1 MRRLGIGVDDER
13 NLSGQVIDHRQL
25 FGQQQQYLGDI
36 GELAAGRG
44 RRRCKPRLDMP
55 HRVVG
60 EVASEPAAEAGQSGH
75 RCGAIPAL
83 EPGNEIERVAGV
95 ALGNALAVIHLDV
108 ATTRTDARRRGQ
120 AYERIAAET
129 LAADNRLEQERERAV
144 RELDVERKRGIEV
157 GERLE
162 DEWDAVIALR
172 GQRAE
177 FGFGHDASTVLSTCA
192 TDSRD
197 VAWARDASASYER
210 RQQRQSSPSAQ
221 VTWGRGLRSRAL
233 KLIAVQI
240 TKSAR
245 SRFSRR
251 NRSQYSIV
259 RWGLPT
265 TPRRLPRAGRCG
277 PTGDAAGSRRGLL
290 AGSTHAKLTAS
301 AASVDSPTRDP
312 RAIRAGRLA
321 TLRAHA
327 ASAARI
333 AAIV

>member
-25 FGQQQQYLGDI
+25 FGQQQQDLGDI

-60 EVASEPAAEAGQSGH
+60 EVASEPAAEAGQSGD

-162 DEWDAVIALR
+162 DERDAVIALR
-172 GQRAE
+172 GQR
-177 FGFGHDASTVLSTCA
+177 
-192 TDSRD
+192 
-197 VAWARDASASYER
+197 ASYER

-221 VTWGRGLRSRAL
+221 IAWGRGLRSRAL